1 MRNPTA
7 AFCSPS
13 WYSSTIGTDILYLY
27 PRRLR
32 STSSLN
38 KAMVSVIWSRE
49 WKKSKF
55 IFKKLQNGIPDNR
68 VVARF
73 VGGCV
78 RNYLLNEKI
87 DDIDIATILT
97 TDQIK
102 EKFKDTNL
110 KVIDTGIKHGTV
122 TIVSKNHKVEL
133 TTLRKDIKTDGRHAE
148 VEYTDSWQ
156 QDSERRDFTI
166 NAIYMDINGKLYDP
180 QMGTVDL
187 KNKNIKF
194 IGDPQKRIEED
205 YLRIVRFIRFKVMYD
220 IVVEP
225 TTSDAIKQNLD
236 GIQKISKE
244 RILIELLKI
253 LSLKNFLTINQSS
266 NLREIFSMIFPEFL
280 YLNRLERL
288 KKVYQYSKVN
298 VDILLAVMLIDDKE
312 NHEYFIHKY
321 NASNKTKE
329 TLEQFYKNLIKL
341 KNDKEFFEKNL
352 IKNVYLNGKN
362 HLIALN
368 LINFSINS
376 KVKINDFNK
385 TFNKILKI
393 KVPIFPIDGEILKQK
408 GMQEGQSLGNV
419 LKTLEKEW
427 INNNFKISNERVE
440 EIIKI
445 NSN

>member
-1 MRNPTA
+1 MFN
-7 AFCSPS
+7 
-13 WYSSTIGTDILYLY
+13 
-27 PRRLR
+27 
-32 STSSLN
+32 LN
-38 KAMVSVIWSRE
+38 FNFLQNLKNIIFPFYRD
-49 WKKSKF
+49 KDLKF
-55 IFKKLQNGIPDNR
+55 IFKKIQDGIPKDKTA
-68 VVARF
+68 VRF

-78 RNYLLNEKI
+78 RKYLSNEKI
-87 DDIDIATILT
+87 DDIDTATILT

-110 KVIDTGIKHGTV
+110 KVIDTGVKHGTV

-148 VEYTDSWQ
+148 VEYTDNWQ

-166 NAIYMDINGKLYDP
+166 NAIYMDINGKLFDP
-180 QMGTVDL
+180 QMGTKDL

-205 YLRIVRFIRFKVMYD
+205 YLRIIRFIRFKIMYN
-220 IVVEP
+220 IIVEP

-253 LSLKNFLTINQSS
+253 LSLENFLTINQSG
-266 NLREIFSMIFPEFL
+266 NLKEIFSMIFPEFL
-280 YLNRLERL
+280 YLKRLERL
-288 KKVYQYSKVN
+288 KKIYQYSEIN
-298 VDILLAVMLIDDKE
+298 VDILLAVLLIDEKD

-329 TLEQFYKNLIKL
+329 TLEQFNKNLIKL

-362 HLIALN
+362 NLIALN
-368 LINFSINS
+368 LINFSINT
-376 KVKINDFNK
+376 KVKINDFLK
-385 TFNKILKI
+385 TLNKILKI
-393 KVPIFPIDGEILKQK
+393 KVPIFPIDGETLKQK
-408 GMQEGQSLGNV
+408 GMQEGQTLGNV
-419 LKTLEKEW
+419 LKTIEKEW
-427 INNNFKISNERVE
+427 INNNFKISNDRIE
-440 EIIKI
+440 EIIKV
-445 NSN
+445 NLN

>member
-1 MRNPTA
+1 MLNLNFNFLKSIKSFIFPFYRNK
-7 AFCSPS
+7 
-13 WYSSTIGTDILYLY
+13 DL
-27 PRRLR
+27 
-32 STSSLN
+32 
-38 KAMVSVIWSRE
+38 
-49 WKKSKF
+49 KF
-55 IFKKLQNGIPDNR
+55 IFKKLQEGMPEGK
-68 VVARF
+68 VAARF

-78 RNYLLNEKI
+78 RKHLLNEKI

-102 EKFKDTNL
+102 EKFKGTNL

-148 VEYTDSWQ
+148 VEYTDNWQ

-280 YLNRLERL
+280 YVNRLKRL
-288 KKVYQYSKVN
+288 KKIYQYSEVN
-298 VDILLAVMLIDDKE
+298 VDIFLAVMLIDDKE

-321 NASNKTKE
+321 NASNETKE
-329 TLEQFYKNLIKL
+329 TLERFYKNLIKI

-352 IKNVYLNGKN
+352 IKNIYLNGKN

-376 KVKINDFNK
+376 KVKIDDF
-385 TFNKILKI
+385 TGTLNKILKI
-393 KVPIFPIDGEILKQK
+393 KVPIFPINGKILKQK
-408 GMQEGQSLGNV
+408 GMQEGQRLGNV

-440 EIIKI
+440 EIINV

>member
-1 MRNPTA
+1 MLNLNFNFLKNIKSFIFPFYRNK
-7 AFCSPS
+7 
-13 WYSSTIGTDILYLY
+13 DL
-27 PRRLR
+27 
-32 STSSLN
+32 
-38 KAMVSVIWSRE
+38 
-49 WKKSKF
+49 KF
-55 IFKKLQNGIPDNR
+55 IFKKLQEGIPEDK
-68 VVARF
+68 VAARF

-78 RNYLLNEKI
+78 RKHLSNEKI

-110 KVIDTGIKHGTV
+110 KVIDTGVKHGTV
-122 TIVSKNHKVEL
+122 TIVSENYKVEL

-148 VEYTDSWQ
+148 VEYTDDWQ

-166 NAIYMDINGKLYDP
+166 NAIYMNINGKLYDP

-194 IGDPQKRIEED
+194 IGDPQRRIEED
-205 YLRIVRFIRFKVMYD
+205 YLRIIRFIRFKVMYD

-288 KKVYQYSKVN
+288 KKIYQYSEVN
-298 VDILLAVMLIDDKE
+298 VDILLAVMLIDDKG

-329 TLEQFYKNLIKL
+329 TLEKFYKNLTKL
-341 KNDKEFFEKNL
+341 KNDKEFLEKNL
-352 IKNVYLNGKN
+352 IKNIYLNGKN

-376 KVKINDFNK
+376 KVKINDFTK
-385 TFNKILKI
+385 TLNKILKI
-393 KVPIFPIDGEILKQK
+393 KVPIFPINGETLKQK
-408 GMQEGQSLGNV
+408 GMQEGQRLGNV

-427 INNNFKISNERVE
+427 INNNFKISNEKVE
-440 EIIKI
+440 EIIKV

>member
-1 MRNPTA
+1 M
-7 AFCSPS
+7 
-13 WYSSTIGTDILYLY
+13 
-27 PRRLR
+27 
-32 STSSLN
+32 LN
-38 KAMVSVIWSRE
+38 LSFNFFKNI
-49 WKKSKF
+49 KSFIFPFYKNKNLKF
-55 IFKKLQNGIPDNR
+55 IFKKLQEGIPRDK
-68 VVARF
+68 VAARF

-78 RNYLLNEKI
+78 RKHLSNEKI

-110 KVIDTGIKHGTV
+110 KIVDTGVKHGTV
-122 TIVSKNHKVEL
+122 TIVSENHKVEL

-156 QDSERRDFTI
+156 EDSERRDFTI

-205 YLRIVRFIRFKVMYD
+205 YLRIVRFIRFKIMYD

-266 NLREIFSMIFPEFL
+266 NLREIFLMIFPEFL

-288 KKVYQYSKVN
+288 KKIYQYSEVN
-298 VDILLAVMLIDDKE
+298 IDILLAVMLIDEKE

-329 TLEQFYKNLIKL
+329 TLEKFNKNLIKL

-352 IKNVYLNGKN
+352 IKNAYFNGKN
-362 HLIALN
+362 HLVALN

-376 KVKINDFNK
+376 KVKINDFTK
-385 TFNKILKI
+385 TLNKILKI
-393 KVPIFPIDGEILKQK
+393 KIPIFPIDGENLKQK
-408 GMQEGQSLGNV
+408 GMQEGQTLGIV

-427 INNNFKISNERVE
+427 INNNFKISDERVE
-440 EIIKI
+440 EIIKV

>member
-1 MRNPTA
+1 MFNLSFNFFKNIKSFIFP
-7 AFCSPS
+7 F
-13 WYSSTIGTDILYLY
+13 YK
-27 PRRLR
+27 
-32 STSSLN
+32 N
-38 KAMVSVIWSRE
+38 KDL
-49 WKKSKF
+49 KF
-55 IFKKLQNGIPDNR
+55 IFKKLQEDIPGDK
-68 VVARF
+68 VAARF

-78 RNYLLNEKI
+78 RKYLTNEKI

-102 EKFKDTNL
+102 ERFKDTNL
-110 KVIDTGIKHGTV
+110 KVIDTGVKHGTV
-122 TIVSKNHKVEL
+122 TIVSENHKVEL

-148 VEYTDSWQ
+148 VEYTNSWQ
-156 QDSERRDFTI
+156 EDSERRDFTI

-205 YLRIVRFIRFKVMYD
+205 YLRIVRFIRFKIMYD
-220 IVVEP
+220 IAVEP

-288 KKVYQYSKVN
+288 KKIYQYSEVN
-298 VDILLAVMLIDDKE
+298 IDILLAVMLIDEKE

-329 TLEQFYKNLIKL
+329 TLEKFNKNLIKL

-352 IKNVYLNGKN
+352 IKNVYFNGKN
-362 HLIALN
+362 HLVALN

-376 KVKINDFNK
+376 KVKINDFTK
-385 TFNKILKI
+385 TLNKILKI
-393 KVPIFPIDGEILKQK
+393 KIPIFPIDGENLKQK
-408 GMQEGQSLGNV
+408 GMQEGQTLGIV

-427 INNNFKISNERVE
+427 INNNFKISDERVE
-440 EIIKI
+440 EIIKV

>member
-1 MRNPTA
+1 MLNLSFNFLKNIKSFIFPFYRNK
-7 AFCSPS
+7 
-13 WYSSTIGTDILYLY
+13 DL
-27 PRRLR
+27 
-32 STSSLN
+32 
-38 KAMVSVIWSRE
+38 
-49 WKKSKF
+49 KF
-55 IFKKLQNGIPDNR
+55 IFKKLQEGIPGDK
-68 VVARF
+68 VAARF

-78 RNYLLNEKI
+78 RKHLSNEKI

-148 VEYTDSWQ
+148 VEYTDDWQ

-220 IVVEP
+220 MVVEP

-253 LSLKNFLTINQSS
+253 LSQKNFLTINQSS

-280 YLNRLERL
+280 YLRRLERL
-288 KKVYQYSKVN
+288 KKIYQHSEVN
-298 VDILLAVMLIDDKE
+298 VDILLALMLIDEKE

-329 TLEQFYKNLIKL
+329 ALEQFNKNLINI

-376 KVKINDFNK
+376 KVKINDFTK

-440 EIIKI
+440 EIIKV